1 MKYPAIK
8 EHHLY
13 NKAYRAGKH
22 FFGRYVCVYVLRDLH
37 AKRLRKEHP
46 QKIYVNRLGLSVTKK
61 VGGAVKRSRAKRII
75 RAGYSCVQK
84 DLKTGFL
91 IVISA
96 RPEILGQKST
106 AVAKELRYAFSK
118 LDMFEE
124 KEMELAKLK
133 GKNTFNGWGSQIRSY
148 VFCPYLMVKDHRTN
162 YSTSDLDDVMDGNI
176 DAFIYEYLKES
187 L

>member
-13 NKAYRAGKH
+13 NKAFRSGKH
-22 FFGRYVCVYVLRDLH
+22 FFGRLVCVYVLRDLH
-37 AKRLRKEHP
+37 AKKLCREHP
-46 QKIYVNRLGLSVTKK
+46 KKTVVNRLGLSVTKK

-96 RPEILGQKST
+96 RPEINGQKST

-118 LDMFEE
+118 LDMF
-124 KEMELAKLK
+124 KEIETECIKTDSAQ
-133 GKNTFNGWGSQIRSY
+133 KNTDIKQN
-148 VFCPYLMVKDHRTN
+148 K
-162 YSTSDLDDVMDGNI
+162 
-176 DAFIYEYLKES
+176 
-187 L
+187 